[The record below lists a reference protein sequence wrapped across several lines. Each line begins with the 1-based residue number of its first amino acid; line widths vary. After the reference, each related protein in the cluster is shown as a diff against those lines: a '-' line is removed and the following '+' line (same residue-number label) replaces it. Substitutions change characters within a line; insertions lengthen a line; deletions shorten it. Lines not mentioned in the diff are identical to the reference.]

1 MYLTAPI
8 IMALCQIFA
17 RWVRW
22 TPLLG
27 LLIMCV
33 ALVLSSFSTT
43 TTHLILTQGIM
54 YGLGGGIAYCP
65 CIVVSDTCRQ
75 KIIWPVLYWK
85 LKTTAELLPTDA
97 AASIWTSGS

>member
-8 IMALCQIFA
+8 IMGLCQIFA

-27 LLIMCV
+27 LLLMSI

-43 TTHLILTQGIM
+43 TTHLILTQGIF

-65 CIVVSDTCRQ
+65 CIVVSNARPQ
-75 KIIWPVLYWK
+75 QPSGLFVLK
-85 LKTTAELLPTDA
+85 FKTTAELLLTNA
-97 AASIWTSGS
+97 AASIWMSGL